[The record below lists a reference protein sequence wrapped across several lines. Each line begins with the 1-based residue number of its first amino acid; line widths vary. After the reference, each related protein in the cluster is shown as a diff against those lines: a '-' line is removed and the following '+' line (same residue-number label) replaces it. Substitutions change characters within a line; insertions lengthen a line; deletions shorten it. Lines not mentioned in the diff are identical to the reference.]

1 MEQAAGRRQRRTAE
15 VEAWREASRQLEE
28 RGRLAWA
35 LGEALG
41 QVLDG
46 SGSEVD
52 GDRLRRL
59 EAIVERAVSHAGE
72 RHGAAR
78 SPARGGRLVA
88 QSVSPLRVPR
98 DGQTLQ
104 TLLNPPLGERAW
116 LVVWFAAAL
125 RPEPGLTL
133 ALGMAGDGRRQV
145 LGLWP
150 GMPEQVRSA
159 EKLVEDLHGRG
170 LGVQGPWLAVTG
182 GERALDQA
190 LRGFG
195 NGRVVVAHDQRRVC
209 RDVLAHLPTAE
220 RDEARLAMARAWDA
234 PDASTARQ
242 ALEVLVDT
250 WRESWP
256 GAAARLAR
264 SVGATTA
271 VLALGLRGTLA
282 QRLENTAPAAYLLER
297 CQRAGRNTPDA
308 VAAELVRRQGGFRR
322 FPEAERL
329 GELRLAL
336 AVATRTQPAGAAS

>member
-1 MEQAAGRRQRRTAE
+1 MGQAAGRGQRRTAR
-15 VEAWREASRQLEE
+15 VEAWREASRQLQE

-46 SGSEVD
+46 ASSDAD
-52 GDRLRRL
+52 GDRIGRL
-59 EAIVERAVSHAGE
+59 ETIVERAVSHEGE
-72 RHGAAR
+72 RRGPAP
-78 SPARGGRLVA
+78 SPARGGRSVA
-88 QSVSPLRVPR
+88 QAVSPLRVPR
-98 DGQTLQ
+98 DGQ

-125 RPEPGLTL
+125 RPDPGVTL
-133 ALGMAGDGRRQV
+133 ALGMDGDGRRQV

-150 GMPEQVRSA
+150 GGPEQVRSA
-159 EKLVEDLHGRG
+159 EKLAEDLRGRG
-170 LGVQGPWLAVTG
+170 LGVRGPWLAVTG
-182 GERALDQA
+182 GERTLDQA

-195 NGRVVVAHDQRRVC
+195 NGPVVVAHDQRRVC
-209 RDVLAHLPTAE
+209 REVLAHLPAAE
-220 RDEARLAMARAWDA
+220 REQARLALARAWDA

-242 ALEVLVDT
+242 TLEALVGA
-250 WRESWP
+250 WRGSWP

-271 VLALGLRGTLA
+271 VLALGLRGALA
-282 QRLENTAPAAYLLER
+282 QRLENTASAAYLLER
-297 CQRAGRNTPDA
+297 CRQGGRDTPAA

-329 GELRLAL
+329 GELWQAL
-336 AVATRTQPAGAAS
+336 ETATRAQGAAS

>member
-1 MEQAAGRRQRRTAE
+1 MEQAAARGQKRTAE
-15 VEAWREASRQLEE
+15 VEAWREASRQLQE

-46 SGSEVD
+46 TGSEVD
-52 GDRLRRL
+52 GDRVGRL

-72 RHGAAR
+72 QRGPAR

-88 QSVSPLRVPR
+88 QSISPLGVPHDR
-98 DGQTLQ
+98 Q

-116 LVVWFAAAL
+116 VVVWFSAAL

-133 ALGMAGDGRRQV
+133 ALGMEGNGRRQV
-145 LGLWP
+145 LGLWS
-150 GMPEQVRSA
+150 GTPEQVRCA
-159 EKLVEDLHGRG
+159 EKLAEDLHGRG

-209 RDVLAHLPTAE
+209 SDVLAHLPTAE
-220 RDEARLAMARAWDA
+220 RKEARLALARAWDA
-234 PDASTARQ
+234 PDVSTARQ
-242 ALEVLVDT
+242 ALQVLVDG
-250 WRESWP
+250 WRENWP

-264 SVGATTA
+264 SVGSTTA
-271 VLALGLRGTLA
+271 VLALGLRGALA
-282 QRLENTAPAAYLLER
+282 QRLENTASAAYLLECCR
-297 CQRAGRNTPDA
+297 QAGRNTPAA

-329 GELRLAL
+329 GELRQAL
-336 AVATRTQPAGAAS
+336 ESATQALCAAGATS